1 MSDTKSIGR
10 SIGAVVAGMVLGAV
24 LSLGTDVV
32 LHALHVFPPW
42 NQPAGDGP
50 LALATVYRIVYSV
63 LGCYVTGRL
72 APGRPMM
79 HAMVLGAIGV
89 VVSTAGA
96 IATWNRTA
104 EFGPHWYPVALIVV
118 SLPCAWAGGRI
129 AASAR
134 RTVEGRAAGA

>member
-1 MSDTKSIGR
+1 MSESKSIGR

-50 LALATVYRIVYSV
+50 LALALFYRIVYSV

-72 APGRPMM
+72 SPGRPMM

-134 RTVEGRAAGA
+134 RTVGGKAAGA